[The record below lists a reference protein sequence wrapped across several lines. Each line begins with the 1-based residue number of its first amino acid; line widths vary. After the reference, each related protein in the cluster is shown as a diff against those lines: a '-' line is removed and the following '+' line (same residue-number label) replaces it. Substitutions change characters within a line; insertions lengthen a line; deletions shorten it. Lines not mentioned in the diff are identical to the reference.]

1 MQLVFFRLHLMLHI
15 RIARFDV
22 MDIVA
27 LFMKSF
33 VELSACLVPKIFQDS
48 PSHRIFRRINE
59 VLNIDKK

>member
-1 MQLVFFRLHLMLHI
+1 MLHAC
-15 RIARFDV
+15 IARFDV